1 MVTKAEVTLNMSGY
15 EVTTTASNGFY
26 KFEIPADKVKGLTK
40 ATVTIR
46 HNSYKIYV
54 YTAFIAPVDNG
65 QVSNTTVNVTLILKP
80 DTEKPN
86 DDDNVFIGG
95 NVEIEV
101 PTENAVEAAPEKQ
114 KVKSS
119 K

>member
-1 MVTKAEVTLNMSGY
+1 MQKKEVEVAPKYYLAGNIYNQDGGMVTKAEVTLNMSGY

-80 DTEKPN
+80 DTDCLLYTSPSPR
-86 DDDNVFIGG
+86 D
-95 NVEIEV
+95 
-101 PTENAVEAAPEKQ
+101 
-114 KVKSS
+114 
-119 K
+119 